1 MALEDL
7 KGGKLPR
14 HVAIIMDG
22 NARWAERHG
31 RPKLEGYLK
40 GIERAWNVVR
50 LAKELGIGV
59 LTFYVFSKEN
69 WRRPKED
76 VERLMALF
84 EDYLVK
90 EREKLFY
97 EGVRLRVIGD
107 LEDLSPRLRSLVL
120 ETVSLTSSNSAITV
134 NLALSYSGRWEI
146 LQAVKRICEEVKR
159 GRIGLEELD
168 ERAFS
173 EFLLTSGVP
182 DPDLMIRTSGEK
194 RLSNFLLWQLAYT
207 ELYFTEVLWPDFSE
221 DHFLEAI
228 RDYQRRERR
237 FGLDRSQIKEL
248 RGEG

>member
-1 MALEDL
+1 
-7 KGGKLPR
+7 
-14 HVAIIMDG
+14 
-22 NARWAERHG
+22 
-31 RPKLEGYLK
+31 
-40 GIERAWNVVR
+40 
-50 LAKELGIGV
+50 
-59 LTFYVFSKEN
+59 
-69 WRRPKED
+69 
-76 VERLMALF
+76 MALF

-120 ETVSLTSSNSAITV
+120 ETVSLTRSNSAITV